1 MHNQLY
7 ALLQPDTLT
16 LSSQNSFNMS
26 CNLSQSRA
34 EYRRKVA
41 LHKARNQNNNNNNKM
56 YKPKTYV
63 VTCRY
68 CKEEGHKVG
77 HFDKALGRFV
87 TTCVK
92 AIAAS
97 QRKSDYNKRKRE
109 KTSNWKNQVSQSVA
123 KETGSDGWSTAGSKN
138 KVSAAQKTEKPV
150 LKFAKNRFA
159 IDEDS
164 DDETGPTTWSAGA
177 PAGAWSK
184 GAPAKVELTRA
195 PRKTFTPVNSDSSD
209 DDAPPRSILLDKPI
223 EIGNGTWHVFNE
235 NQFAKLGL
243 TTDQIDLIFDKKA
256 SLTDFIADPQSAA
269 DSAFA
274 DPTPTLER
282 STGAPPS
289 PTVRFR
295 NLGAMPG
302 KL

>member
-1 MHNQLY
+1 M
-7 ALLQPDTLT
+7 AF
-16 LSSQNSFNMS
+16 SV
-26 CNLSQSRA
+26 SQSRA
-34 EYRRKVA
+34 EYRRKMA
-41 LHKARNQNNNNNNKM
+41 IKNADKKAAKEQNKNKNNY
-56 YKPKTYV
+56 YKPKAITI
-63 VTCRY
+63 TCRY
-68 CKEEGHKVG
+68 CKEDGHKVG

-92 AIAAS
+92 AIEAS
-97 QRKSDYNKRKRE
+97 RRKADYNKRQRQF
-109 KTSNWKNQVSQSVA
+109 TSNWKNQVSEAVA
-123 KETGSDGWSTAGSKN
+123 EETGSGGWDTAGSKN

-164 DDETGPTTWSAGA
+164 DDETGPTTWSAAA

-235 NQFAKLGL
+235 TQFAKLGL

-256 SLTDFIADPQSAA
+256 TLTDFIADPQSAA
-269 DSAFA
+269 DAAFA
-274 DPTPTLER
+274 DPAPALER
-282 STGAPPS
+282 STGAAPS
-289 PTVRFR
+289 PHSPVPDAW
-295 NLGAMPG
+295 GDDW
-302 KL
+302 